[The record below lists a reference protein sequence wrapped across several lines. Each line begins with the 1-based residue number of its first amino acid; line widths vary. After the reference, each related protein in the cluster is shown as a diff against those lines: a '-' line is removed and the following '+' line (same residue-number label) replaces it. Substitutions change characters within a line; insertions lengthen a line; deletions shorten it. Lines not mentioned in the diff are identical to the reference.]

1 MRRLWEWCAKWLP
14 EDQTDRLLVVTVVVS
29 VLLHVLVGMALI
41 MGGNIEQKRIASK
54 RGEALLVDMAPDK
67 PKETAPLGDPSRHAG
82 PNVPEPRPPTPPA
95 PPAPKAA
102 PVPPAPA
109 APRVA
114 EAPKAASKAPSPA
127 PRSAEPGPGPKA
139 APAAPEP
146 DQSQTAKASPQPQPA
161 QPQPPAPAANPRVA
175 SVPPQPPPAAAM
187 FRRGGG
193 GGLKGG
199 RGGIEGEAI
208 PLDTPEP
215 KFQDYFNQV
224 RERIKSKWIYPYEA
238 SSRGIEGELQ
248 IEFGIAKS
256 GELQFI
262 EKRASSGIEIL
273 DDYAMRAVQLA
284 SPFPPVPDA
293 LSKGG
298 LPINGIFRYHILGS
312 GLINNYL
319 R

>member
-1 MRRLWEWCAKWLP
+1 MWAWCQERLP
-14 EDQTDRLLVVTVVVS
+14 EDRTNRYLVVTVIVS
-29 VLLHVLVGMALI
+29 VLLHVLIGVGLI
-41 MGGNIEQKRIASK
+41 VGGNIEQRRIAAK
-54 RGEALLVDMAPDK
+54 RGEALLVDIAPDK
-67 PKETAPLGDPSRHAG
+67 PKESAPLGDPSRPVG
-82 PNVPEPRPPTPPA
+82 PNVPEPPRQAAPPAPPTPPA
-95 PPAPKAA
+95 PRVAPA
-102 PVPPAPA
+102 PPAPA
-109 APRVA
+109 APRAA
-114 EAPKAASKAPSPA
+114 EAPKAAPKSTDPGPAPKAP
-127 PRSAEPGPGPKA
+127 
-139 APAAPEP
+139 PAAPDP
-146 DQSQTAKASPQPQPA
+146 DQSQSTKAPPQPPPA
-161 QPQPPAPAANPRVA
+161 QPQPVAPAANPRVA
-175 SVPPQPPPAAAM
+175 SAPPELPPAAAM

-224 RERIKSKWIYPYEA
+224 RERIKSKWIYPDEA
-238 SSRGIEGELQ
+238 ARRGIEGELQ

-262 EKRASSGIEIL
+262 EKRRSSGVEVL
-273 DDYAMRAVQLA
+273 DNYAMRAVQLA

-293 LSKGG
+293 ISKGG